1 MPACGEQLGFAG
13 YAVTLTTA
21 SNAAQAMRT
30 SLNLSTSDEAAEF
43 LPLTASSPA
52 LQADTAAQAVGLDR
66 MHIVSA
72 RALGQ
77 LDRPAI
83 LAKLTHASGV
93 SAAEPIWLQS
103 TDQKYLA
110 CDYKLKDNATDQAL
124 AATARQALITHGVSA
139 GTLDDAGTME
149 FVSLRHFNGRLL
161 LQVAF
166 VQRPVNAPSMAY
178 VALLDPGT
186 HAMQALAQANWYL
199 WG

>member
-1 MPACGEQLGFAG
+1 MPD
-13 YAVTLTTA
+13 
-21 SNAAQAMRT
+21 AAQAMRA
-30 SLNLSTSDEAAEF
+30 SLNLSANDETAEF

-52 LQADTAAQAVGLDR
+52 LQADTVAQALGLDR
-66 MHIVSA
+66 MHMVSA
-72 RALGQ
+72 RALGP
-77 LDRPAI
+77 LDGPAI

-103 TDQKYLA
+103 TDKKYLA

-124 AATARQALITHGVSA
+124 AATARQALIAHGVSA
-139 GTLDDAGTME
+139 SILDDAGTME

-166 VQRPVNAPSMAY
+166 VQRPVGGPSVAY

-186 HAMQALAQANWYL
+186 HAVLALAQANWYL